1 MQQPPSKAQRGHGRV
16 AFLAL
21 REAFQKLLADGYP
34 LVSIY
39 NHHKQQLGIGY
50 PQFTKYIHRYLRMP
64 ATEHQ
69 NKKMAANHLERP
81 QATTTGVEKQDS
93 TSPPAPPGKQT
104 IFIHNPN
111 SGNIREDLV

>member
-34 LVSIY
+34 LVTIY

-69 NKKMAANHLERP
+69 NKKMAANRL
-81 QATTTGVEKQDS
+81 QATTTVVANQDS
-93 TSPPAPPGKQT
+93 ISPPTPLGKQA

-111 SGNIREDLV
+111 SGNIRKDLV

>member
-69 NKKMAANHLERP
+69 NKKMTANRP

-93 TSPPAPPGKQT
+93 TSPPAPPGKQK

-111 SGNIREDLV
+111 SGNIRKDLV

>member
-1 MQQPPSKAQRGHGRV
+1 MQQLPSKAQRGHGRV

-50 PQFTKYIHRYLRMP
+50 PQFTKYIHRYLRIP

-69 NKKMAANHLERP
+69 NKKMAVNRP

-93 TSPPAPPGKQT
+93 TSPPTPPGKQT

-111 SGNIREDLV
+111 SGNTREDLV